1 MKKILTALLV
11 ILVMGALVT
20 GECAAQSSKVLKLRF
35 TNWTT
40 PPSPPGKAT
49 AKWIEMVEQRTN
61 GRVKVD
67 AMYTATLLGGK
78 NTIEGILRGVAD
90 IGMNVS
96 SFRPERFPMLALLN
110 YPHPYKHTMVPIR
123 IAWDMYNKFHP
134 EEFKGVKV
142 ISFSCNGLGDNG
154 CGLGV
159 ADERDKLFIFDKN
172 Q

>member
-1 MKKILTALLV
+1 MKKFLV
-11 ILVMGALVT
+11 LGVVIMVIGMLAPGSCMAK
-20 GECAAQSSKVLKLRF
+20 SDVLKLRF

-61 GRVKVD
+61 GKVKVE
-67 AMYTATLLGGK
+67 AMYSSTLLSGK

-110 YPHPYKHTMVPIR
+110 YPHPYKHNMVPIKSPGICIINLILR
-123 IAWDMYNKFHP
+123 SSR
-134 EEFKGVKV
+134 V
-142 ISFSCNGLGDNG
+142 
-154 CGLGV
+154 
-159 ADERDKLFIFDKN
+159 
-172 Q
+172 